1 MFALVVSLQVK
12 PDKRDQFLAAAQDDS
27 TSSVRDEPG
36 CLRFDVLQDNANPNH
51 YFFYE
56 VYQDEDAVTA
66 HATFPHYARW
76 RAAAAEVL
84 EAPPTS
90 AAQPRSTP
98 RITSDVGRDPPS

>member
-1 MFALVVSLQVK
+1 MFALVVSLKVK

-36 CLRFDVLQDNANPNH
+36 CLRFDVLQDNADPNH

-56 VYQDEDAVTA
+56 VYKDEDAFKA
-66 HATFPHYARW
+66 HQTFPHFTRW

-84 EAPPTS
+84 DGDTS
-90 AAQPRSTP
+90 ATRTTTLYPA
-98 RITSDVGRDPPS
+98 DYK